1 GGTPALR
8 RRVTVERRS
17 LPRTATVQADQL
29 LHRLGLELLTVLG
42 PRRAGDR
49 LVHQRP
55 AQIVDAGA
63 ERCTDSFGS
72 QLDPGRL
79 DVRDP
84 WMQREARHGVQDVRL
99 VVSMHR
105 RRLYTELMPTLMLP
119 YRCM

>member
-8 RRVTVERRS
+8 RRATVERRS
-17 LPRTATVQADQL
+17 LPAPATLQAGQL
-29 LHRLGLELLTVLG
+29 LHALRLELLTVLG

-84 WMQREARHGVQDVRL
+84 WMQREASHGVHEQRL
-99 VVSMHR
+99 
-105 RRLYTELMPTLMLP
+105 
-119 YRCM
+119 